1 VREPFLSGS
10 QWGSQNDFLEYFPDL
25 LGFLRRWLY
34 LRAKLEKLMEKGE
47 ILTEN
52 FLPFFSDRQRA
63 DPQDRET
70 CGKKEKTCHLSPI
83 TCHLK
88 NRRMFGK
95 P

>member
-1 VREPFLSGS
+1 VRKPFLSGS

-63 DPQDRET
+63 TRKTARPAAR
-70 CGKKEKTCHLSPI
+70 KKKLVTCHLSPV
-83 TCHLK
+83 T
-88 NRRMFGK
+88 
-95 P
+95 